1 METRIQHHLLLCQNV
16 KEDMQATESLLV
28 KQGQQDA
35 GYEVG
40 LVMQDRSVSKEKEM
54 YMVVGKLRY

>member
-1 METRIQHHLLLCQNV
+1 
-16 KEDMQATESLLV
+16 MQATGSLLV

-40 LVMQDRSVSKEKEM
+40 LVMQDRSVSKEKKM